1 MNLDLIPTKIQQ
13 IRDKRVILDMDLAVL
28 YHVETRALKQAVR
41 RNIERFP
48 EDFMFELSESEVES
62 MVSQIVIPSKSYL
75 GGAKPFAFTEQG
87 IAMLSSVLKSP
98 IAIQVNIQIMRVF
111 VSLREYALNHREL
124 SEKIRELEDT
134 YNQQFDNIFEAL
146 NYLLGQSKQDE
157 ETQERKR
164 IGYNSDHRIH

>member
-124 SEKIRELEDT
+124 SEQIRELEDT

-164 IGYNSDHRIH
+164 IGYNSYHRIH